1 MAYENVFDNLTPKD
15 NGKGKP
21 NNKQALVNLYNA
33 VKKTYASNKQSISKI
48 DSLSNSV
55 KNISDNTQYVR
66 ERVAPRLINV
76 GNKETQQSFQYDP
89 LAPQGRQVTLVNVS
103 GKSTVGASNKDI
115 ESVLRKAS
123 FMFNEEAQRTQPQ
136 IAERQRE
143 ERKEENETLYKKLSI
158 RKKNDPLMVMKRDT
172 ADGFNKVFQT
182 LDEVKESIIDI
193 SAGAG
198 ATILGGGGNGKP
210 GKAGKT
216 PKGPRGVNIGSN
228 FGNVAGMGALGMA
241 GSILTTG
248 MGYDITSGI
257 ASMLG
262 AGSGIQSL
270 IAGGWSGLYGTNAY
284 KGAEALQQR
293 AVAAGKGPTPGKPI
307 RDASGR
313 FTGGREPPKPKAKF
327 WTRFLAFLE
336 KRAPALYKKIG
347 IRLTSL
353 IVSAEVTAAGAL
365 ATGPGGILPFLWFLV
380 NAGMSIYTAMECIGY
395 LKEFLSID
403 DSEEEA
409 PEPDSPSREPPMEG
423 GQDGAGGN
431 GAGGESVPVS
441 QSASA
446 NVEELK
452 SVSQMGTAKTAMD
465 FLQKR
470 GWTKEQA
477 AGIVGNLI
485 VESRLRTDEYNEAED
500 AYGIAQW
507 RDDRKDRYEQRFGK
521 PIEQTT
527 FEEQLAYVDWE
538 LRNNEMVAGDL
549 LRETK
554 TATEAA
560 FIVDRKYERSAGGAT
575 QERIDIANQL
585 VDEKYADL
593 VASGE
598 RQTVSPELEAAFP
611 SGSVSVPDK
620 VPPQLPV
627 SATPQT
633 QTVDDESSTEILPD
647 GTIQLNEYGIETT
660 IPEQE
665 KDYAIQQLEEMDRQM
680 GVSPPRAM
688 LEPTPA
694 VPVPTT
700 DGTKLAKESSEL
712 EGSKMASAITPVIMN
727 NMVASNPA
735 PPCRFAP
742 SKAPL
747 PEATMASMDSSVKK
761 TFNGDKWA

>member
-1 MAYENVFDNLTPKD
+1 M
-15 NGKGKP
+15 G
-21 NNKQALVNLYNA
+21 
-33 VKKTYASNKQSISKI
+33 
-48 DSLSNSV
+48 
-55 KNISDNTQYVR
+55 
-66 ERVAPRLINV
+66 
-76 GNKETQQSFQYDP
+76 
-89 LAPQGRQVTLVNVS
+89 
-103 GKSTVGASNKDI
+103 
-115 ESVLRKAS
+115 
-123 FMFNEEAQRTQPQ
+123 
-136 IAERQRE
+136 
-143 ERKEENETLYKKLSI
+143 
-158 RKKNDPLMVMKRDT
+158 
-172 ADGFNKVFQT
+172 
-182 LDEVKESIIDI
+182 
-193 SAGAG
+193 
-198 ATILGGGGNGKP
+198 
-210 GKAGKT
+210 
-216 PKGPRGVNIGSN
+216 
-228 FGNVAGMGALGMA
+228 GALGMA
-241 GSILTTG
+241 GGILTAG
-248 MGYDITSGI
+248 VGYDLTSGI

-270 IAGGWSGLYGTNAY
+270 IAGGFSGLAGRNAY

-353 IVSAEVTAAGAL
+353 IVSAEETAAGAL
-365 ATGPGGILPFLWFLV
+365 ATGPGGVLPFFWFLV
-380 NAGMSIYTAMECIGY
+380 NASMSVYTALECIGY

-409 PEPDSPSREPPMEG
+409 PEPDSPSREPPMEQEG

-431 GAGGESVPVS
+431 GAGGENVPVS

-452 SVSQMGTAKTAMD
+452 SVSQMGSAKTAMD
-465 FLQKR
+465 FFQKR
-470 GWTKEQA
+470 GYTKEQA

-507 RDDRKDRYEQRFGK
+507 RTPRQDAYKRNFGK
-521 PIEQTT
+521 PLQQAT

-611 SGSVSVPDK
+611 SGSVSVPDR
-620 VPPQLPV
+620 VPPKLPD

-633 QTVDDESSTEILPD
+633 QIVDDESSTEILPD
-647 GTIQLNEYGIETT
+647 GTVQEIEN
-660 IPEQE
+660 IKEEPLPEQE